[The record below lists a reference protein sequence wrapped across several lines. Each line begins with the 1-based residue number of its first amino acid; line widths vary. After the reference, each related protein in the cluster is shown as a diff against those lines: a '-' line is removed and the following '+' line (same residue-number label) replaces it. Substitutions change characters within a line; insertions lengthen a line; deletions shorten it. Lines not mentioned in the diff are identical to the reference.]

1 MNPSI
6 ALQNFID
13 AHLATVEPLSRET
26 ALANWEMQTAS
37 SDSARERVTDLNT
50 RFARVYA
57 NSEEYAFLKS
67 LDAEALDSPAL
78 ARQHKL
84 LLNGYLEN
92 QIPAELMEKTIALT
106 VEIEDSFNIYRGVI
120 CGEAVSDNS
129 IEQILDESNDVSLRK
144 QAWEASKQVGRAV
157 SERVLELVRLRNQA
171 ARTLGFANYYVM
183 SLELQELTEE
193 RLFQQ
198 LDDLAAQSEPLWNA
212 FRDELDSR
220 LAERFETTPDAIR
233 PWHHHNRFFQSP
245 EPGKANLD
253 RFFANKDLEALA
265 ADFFRAIGLPIEGL
279 LKTADLYEREGK
291 CQHAFC
297 MDVDRK
303 GDVRVL
309 CNLKSNERW
318 ASTLLH
324 EYGHAVYDYYA
335 DHSLPYL
342 LRTPAHIMT
351 TEAIALFM
359 GRLTKN
365 ADWLHAYAGVDK
377 AEADGVAAEA
387 LQEVRNQ
394 LLVFMRWCLVMS
406 YFEREMYRDPEQ
418 DLNTLW
424 WDLVER
430 FQRVK
435 RPDGR
440 NAPDWAAKIHL
451 ATAPA
456 YYHNYQLGEMIASQ
470 LLNCLRQSVLQ
481 GEPSSALISSPK
493 VGAWLAEKVFY
504 PGALYPWEE
513 WLEFATGEPLNPAY
527 FVADLGEG

>member
-1 MNPSI
+1 MNPSV
-6 ALQNFID
+6 ALQEFINT
-13 AHLATVEPLSRET
+13 HLATVEPLSRET
-26 ALANWEMQTAS
+26 ALANWEMQTTS
-37 SDSARERVTDLNT
+37 SDAVREKVTDLNT
-50 RFARVYA
+50 RFARIYA
-57 NSEEYAFLKS
+57 DPDDYAFLKS
-67 LDAEALDSPAL
+67 LDAEAIDSPTL
-78 ARQHKL
+78 ARQHLL
-84 LLNGYLEN
+84 LLNAYLEN

-106 VEIEDSFNIYRGVI
+106 VEIEDSFNIFRGVI
-120 CGEAVSDNS
+120 DGETISDNA
-129 IEQILDESNDVSLRK
+129 IEKILDESRDVTLRK
-144 QAWEASKQVGRAV
+144 QAWEASKQVGQEV
-157 SERVLELVRLRNQA
+157 SERVLELVRMRNQA
-171 ARTLGFANYYVM
+171 ATTLGYENYYVM
-183 SLELQELTEE
+183 SLQMQELTEE

-198 LDDLAAQSEPLWNA
+198 LDDLAEKSEDLWNA
-212 FRDELDSR
+212 FRDELDEH
-220 LAERFETTPDAIR
+220 LALRFNTTPDAIR

-245 EPGKANLD
+245 EPGNANLD
-253 RFFANKDLEALA
+253 RFFADKDLESVA
-265 ADFFRAIGLPIEGL
+265 ADFFRAIGLPIEEL
-279 LKTADLYEREGK
+279 LAKADLYEREGK

-309 CNLKSNERW
+309 CNLQSNERW

-324 EYGHAVYDYYA
+324 EYGHAVYDKYT

-359 GRLTKN
+359 GRLTKS
-365 ADWLHAYAGVDK
+365 ADWLNIYAGVDK
-377 AEADGVAAEA
+377 AEAERITVDA

-406 YFEREMYRDPEQ
+406 YFEREMYRNPEQ
-418 DLNTLW
+418 DLNTVW
-424 WDLVER
+424 WDIVER

-440 NAPDWAAKIHL
+440 NTPDWASKIHL
-451 ATAPA
+451 ATAPT

-470 LLNCLRQSVLQ
+470 LLNYLHKAVLN
-481 GEPSSALISSPK
+481 GEPSSALVTSPK
-493 VGAWLAEKVFY
+493 VGAWLTEKVFY

-527 FVADLGEG
+527 FVADLGER